1 LVLRQVHSSVPNNTR
16 GAVRQAFPRV
26 AWECLKN
33 VETSILIFFKAFPD
47 SILEFTIMLERHE
60 NALNDF
66 LEKVLKEGFAVI
78 EKWKFLLWYGQEKY
92 TITIRRDINTRWNK
106 YSKNELIFAESNQQI
121 LLMQENIIDKDPVG
135 NLKSLKSIQ

>member
-1 LVLRQVHSSVPNNTR
+1 
-16 GAVRQAFPRV
+16 
-26 AWECLKN
+26 
-33 VETSILIFFKAFPD
+33 
-47 SILEFTIMLERHE
+47 MLERHE

-78 EKWKFLLWYGQEKY
+78 EKWKLLLWYGQEKY